1 MPMKKTTTT
10 NNTYETVTPT
20 IVGESIQTNLP
31 PMDTLA
37 SYHYFPSAVY
47 MVEKPAYLAV
57 ARKVSD
63 KYLKARKKDQPNVD
77 PVYPL
82 YQTDNMFM
90 EPELTDLSTYI
101 LQSAWNILKEQ
112 GHNMDQFNTYFS
124 EMWCQEHHKTSN
136 HEEHV
141 HGWGAQIVG
150 FYFLDCPK
158 DSSRIIIHDPRPGR
172 KQINLPEHNINDA
185 TYASSMINF
194 QPIAGQL
201 FFANSWLQHSFT
213 RNASKAPIRFIHFT
227 IGVMPMVAN
236 IEPPPAAT
244 VV

>member
-1 MPMKKTTTT
+1 MKKT

-31 PMDTLA
+31 PADQLA

-47 MVEKPAYLAV
+47 MIEKPSYLNLV
-57 ARKVSD
+57 RKVSD
-63 KYLKARKKDQPNVD
+63 KYLKARKKDQPTVD
-77 PVYPL
+77 TIYPL

-90 EPELTDLSTYI
+90 DQELTDFSSYV
-101 LQSAWNILKEQ
+101 LQSAWNILKDQ
-112 GHNMDQFNTYFS
+112 GHSMEQFNTYFI

-136 HEEHV
+136 HEEHI
-141 HGWGAQIVG
+141 HGYGAQLTG

-172 KQINLPEHNINDA
+172 KQINLPETNINDA
-185 TYASSMINF
+185 TYASTMINF
-194 QPIAGQL
+194 QPTAGQL
-201 FFANSWLQHSFT
+201 FFANAWLPHGFT
-213 RNASKAPIRFIHFT
+213 RNAAKSPMRFIHFT
-227 IGVMPMVAN
+227 VGVMPAVAN
-236 IEPPPAAT
+236 NAPPQPTAT